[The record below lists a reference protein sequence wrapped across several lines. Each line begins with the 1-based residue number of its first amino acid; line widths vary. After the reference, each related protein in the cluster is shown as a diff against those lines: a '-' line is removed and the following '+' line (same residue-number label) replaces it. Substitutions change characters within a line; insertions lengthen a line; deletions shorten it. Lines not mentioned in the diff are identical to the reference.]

1 MLVADDL
8 HGHRTSPI
16 TVRMLMHRF
25 RSCKTIGNL
34 GGNLFLFCIPLLLV
48 FLPTTWQVISYSASP
63 SLSAACEIASAG
75 DVGWVERGRGVET
88 PFLALRNFTLQRA
101 STNAAHHRSGGMLH
115 LAVAAD
121 PAIHVEVGW
130 VQQPPTVVLHA
141 G

>member
-25 RSCKTIGNL
+25 HSLPKTIGNL
-34 GGNLFLFCIPLLLV
+34 EGNLFLFCIPLLLV

-88 PFLALRNFTLQRA
+88 PFLALRNFTLQ
-101 STNAAHHRSGGMLH
+101 HHRSGGMLH

-121 PAIHVEVGW
+121 PAIHVEEGW